1 MVGIRRRAI
10 ILFMT
15 RIAIGRRSR
24 KAIVHMAT
32 GAVGLNMGS
41 RQFKIRLVVIE
52 RRRCPGT
59 RRMARRTI
67 VVESPG
73 RMIRVRDSGEVIL
86 MAAKTVTAYPAIL
99 AVLMAED
106 AVGGLMR
113 SR

>member
-10 ILFMT
+10 ILLMT
-15 RIAIGRRSR
+15 GIAIGRRSR
-24 KAIVHMAT
+24 KATVHMAT

-41 RQFKIRLVVIE
+41 RQFKIRFIVIE
-52 RRRCPGT
+52 RCRCPGA

-73 RMIRVRDSGEVIL
+73 CMIRVCDFGEVVL
-86 MAAKTVTAYPAIL
+86 MAAKTVTAYSAVL
-99 AVLMAED
+99 AVLMTEE

-113 SR
+113 SC